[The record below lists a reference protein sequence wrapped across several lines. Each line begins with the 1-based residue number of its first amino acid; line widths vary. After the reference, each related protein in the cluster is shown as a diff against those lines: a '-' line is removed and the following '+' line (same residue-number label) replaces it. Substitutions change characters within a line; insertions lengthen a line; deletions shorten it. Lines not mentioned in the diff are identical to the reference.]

1 MYAFDGF
8 VGNDLIKNVLR
19 NAVKRGAPSHAYIF
33 AGAPGTGKAA
43 LAGAFA
49 KALQCEAPADGGPC
63 QTCVSCRAFESGNH
77 PDVVF
82 VAPVSRKTVGVDE
95 VREQVGENI
104 KIRPYKYKYKIF
116 IIKNAG
122 EMTPQA
128 QNALLKV
135 LEEPAGYGVFL
146 LTGSNTATIL
156 PTVLSRSVVLKLK
169 PLPYE
174 SIERYLLSHD
184 FSPEEARLY
193 AAYARGSVG
202 RALSYRGDAQFSE
215 ARELV
220 RQTVCAAADNAD
232 MVCAAFN
239 AAAKFEPFKE
249 NIREVLEMMSAL
261 LKDLLVYKTTGDP
274 RFMIERFPDAYL
286 ENAIMNNN
294 IKSLIGK
301 LGAVGRAAE
310 RLTANANFSMT
321 MDVLMMDLLGGY

>member
-8 VGNDLIKNVLR
+8 VGNELIKNVLR
-19 NAVKRGAPSHAYIF
+19 NAVVQGAPSHAYIIE
-33 AGAPGTGKAA
+33 GAPGTGKAA

-49 KALQCEAPADGGPC
+49 KALQCEAPVCGGPC
-63 QTCVSCRAFESGNH
+63 QTCVSCRAFESNNH

-128 QNALLKV
+128 QNALLKA

-146 LTGSNTATIL
+146 LTGANNTGIL

-169 PLPYE
+169 PLPDE
-174 SIERYLLSHD
+174 PIENYLLERG
-184 FSPEEARLY
+184 FSPEEARLF
-193 AAYARGSVG
+193 AAYARGSIG
-202 RALSYRGDAQFSE
+202 RALSYKEDARFFE
-215 ARELV
+215 IRDLV
-220 RQTVCAAADNAD
+220 KQTVAAAADSSNLT
-232 MVCAAFN
+232 CAAFN
-239 AAAKFEPFKE
+239 AAALFEPFKD
-249 NIREVLEMMSAL
+249 NIQEVLEMANAL
-261 LKDLLVYKTTGDP
+261 LRDLLVYKTTGEP
-274 RFMIERFPDAYL
+274 RFLAEQLNDGYVAS
-286 ENAIMNNN
+286 EAD
-294 IKSLIGK
+294 KHSVKQLIGK
-301 LGAVGRAAE
+301 ISAVGRAAA
-310 RLTANANFSMT
+310 RLAVNANFSMA